1 MKQRFWAMLIALL
14 MFCTGA
20 MADGSVCETC
30 GGRGYLEM
38 QSFDSEGTVRVVCPA
53 CFCKTC
59 GGRGYLEM
67 RAYDVEG
74 TVRVVCPDCSGK
86 GSGEPDGTGL
96 TVGVELTGGV
106 TEGSAPELN
115 PNRTYTFADAQIESA
130 VCEQLG

>member
-38 QSFDSEGTVRVVCPA
+38 QSFDSEGTVRVVCP
-53 CFCKTC
+53 
-59 GGRGYLEM
+59 
-67 RAYDVEG
+67 
-74 TVRVVCPDCSGK
+74 DCSGK

-96 TVGVELTGGV
+96 TGGAELTGGV
-106 TEGSAPELN
+106 AADSAPELN